1 MIHTIVFWFHFGMV
15 FNGTLP
21 DFNRDGRVDLADL
34 RLSQVWCE
42 QVERIK
48 KTLPGPWTRM

>member
-1 MIHTIVFWFHFGMV
+1 MIHTIVFWFNFGMV
-15 FNGTLP
+15 LNGTLP

-42 QVERIK
+42 QVQRIIARV
-48 KTLPGPWTRM
+48 PEFRRFR

>member
-1 MIHTIVFWFHFGMV
+1 MIHTIVFWFSLSSV

-34 RLSQVWCE
+34 RLSQIWCE
-42 QVERIK
+42 QVQRIIARV
-48 KTLPGPWTRM
+48 PEFRRFR